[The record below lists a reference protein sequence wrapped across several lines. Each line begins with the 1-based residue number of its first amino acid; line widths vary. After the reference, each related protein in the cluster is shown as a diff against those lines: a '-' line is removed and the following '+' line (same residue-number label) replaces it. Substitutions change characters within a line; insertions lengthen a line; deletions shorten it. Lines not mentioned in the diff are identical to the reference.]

1 VAAEVGQNSSGIK
14 EDLLRNG
21 PAYNV
26 WQAIWLGENIITQER
41 RINSGSDVMDHPAL
55 KFQPFE
61 NYEYPPRDI
70 KKVYVEEG
78 YLNFVLTFMGFY
90 GINSPLPRCYHDQVA
105 VQKRMLGTGEV
116 PLQNFLDIFN
126 NRFYWL
132 YYQSW
137 KKYRYYLHLNGKTDD
152 KVAERINSF
161 TGITQTLKPQHSSS
175 DKLSQFFF
183 LKFSGILSLRVRNKS
198 GLMILL
204 WYIFPD
210 YPIKVNEFVPQWIE
224 LSDIPGLG
232 RNDCKLGMNIFI
244 GRSTLDYSSRIA
256 LEIGPIDFKDYLNF
270 LPGTDNS
277 NDLIRLM
284 NIYLNDGLEFNF
296 EFLIKSET
304 ILTIAWNDER
314 LKLGSSL
321 WLGKPQTEF
330 VKVKLPYEE
339 IIPGSDRQ

>member
-1 VAAEVGQNSSGIK
+1 MAAELRQNSAGIK
-14 EDLLRNG
+14 EDLLQNG

-26 WQAIWLGENIITQER
+26 WQAIWLGENIAKKEGK
-41 RINSGSDVMDHPAL
+41 NGSSESDVLNHSGL
-55 KFQPFE
+55 KFRPFE

-70 KKVYVEEG
+70 KRVSDEEG
-78 YLNFVLTFMGFY
+78 YINFVLTFMGFY

-105 VQKRMLGTGEV
+105 VQKRFLGSGEV

-126 NRFYWL
+126 NRFFWL

-137 KKYRYYLHLNGKTDD
+137 KKYRFYLHLNGKIEN

-161 TGITQTLKPQHSSS
+161 TGITQTKTS
-175 DKLSQFFF
+175 DYSGRLSQFFF
-183 LKFSGILSLRVRNKS
+183 LKFSGIFSSRVRNKS

-210 YPIKVNEFVPQWIE
+210 FPIKVNEFIPQWIG
-224 LSDIPGLG
+224 LSDIPVLG
-232 RNDCKLGMNIFI
+232 RKDCRLGMNIFI

-256 LEIGPIDFKDYLNF
+256 LEIGPINFEDYLNF
-270 LPGTDNS
+270 LPGTKNS
-277 NDLIRLM
+277 NTLIHLL
-284 NIYLNDGLEFNF
+284 NTYLNDGLEFNF

-321 WLGKPQTEF
+321 WLAKPETEF
-330 VKVKLPYEE
+330 VKVNIPYEE
-339 IIPGSDRQ
+339 IISAG